1 MAIILSEF
9 SLSQFLEHVGSLES
23 ITGDEYKLLDS
34 VYFLSF
40 PAQLICQLFDS
51 FPEPIKLHST
61 FTLKRCIALWS
72 MSQDRQNALVNI
84 LNVLETTTTTPIF
97 QRWFCVTFLDCAL
110 GAQVTARLVP
120 KESFGVEIRIQIARA
135 YLHQGESS
143 MEAWRTFGDL
153 PGVMKVTKSPLRQL
167 VFAYGL
173 ELLQAQS
180 ITQYEI
186 SELDYQTYDLQ
197 RLLDFIIHATSSSLS
212 LDQRNLIETLSDL
225 IPRDG

>member
-1 MAIILSEF
+1 
-9 SLSQFLEHVGSLES
+9 
-23 ITGDEYKLLDS
+23 
-34 VYFLSF
+34 
-40 PAQLICQLFDS
+40 
-51 FPEPIKLHST
+51 
-61 FTLKRCIALWS
+61 
-72 MSQDRQNALVNI
+72 
-84 LNVLETTTTTPIF
+84 
-97 QRWFCVTFLDCAL
+97 
-110 GAQVTARLVP
+110 
-120 KESFGVEIRIQIARA
+120 
-135 YLHQGESS
+135 